1 MYWTPISYRLSQEQ
15 PSGNTGPPK
24 RKITKGPWGGSQV
37 PQANPPAIR
46 LHNSDKERDREKATD
61 HMRVKIYK
69 NRHKTE
75 EQLYEYNCTHGKTE
89 NSHNMIFT

>member
-1 MYWTPISYRLSQEQ
+1 
-15 PSGNTGPPK
+15 
-24 RKITKGPWGGSQV
+24 
-37 PQANPPAIR
+37 
-46 LHNSDKERDREKATD
+46 LHNSDKERDREKATN